1 MHISGNYVDEKIV
14 ETFVKLAEVW
24 QTKQS
29 FLTPPLKA
37 GLQVA

>member
-14 ETFVKLAEVW
+14 ETFIKLVEVW

-29 FLTPPLKA
+29 FLTPPLKD